1 MAEDKKGDEFD
12 DDPIRKYFR
21 KQQERA
27 DGNWNWRSDRRS
39 RFQCRGC
46 DKEILVVP
54 GFPPISCSYCKSRD
68 FDYKGGRYV

>member
-21 KQQERA
+21 SQREKA
-27 DGNWNWRSDRRS
+27 DGWTWRSDRRS

-46 DKEILVVP
+46 DKEVLVVP
-54 GFPPISCSYCKSRD
+54 GFPPISCSYCNSRD